1 MKWEKKSELKSLKR
15 DKPLGMK
22 ENIVQ
27 KKKLSLSVKRKEK
40 TPKETKRMN
49 RKSGKKEIMKD
60 LKERK

>member
-1 MKWEKKSELKSLKR
+1 
-15 DKPLGMK
+15 MK

-40 TPKETKRMN
+40 TPKKTKRMN
-49 RKSGKKEIMKD
+49 HKSGEKEIMKD

>member
-49 RKSGKKEIMKD
+49 HKSGEKEIMKD